1 MASRNSF
8 KSGSCEMLI
17 LHILKNRGDCYAYEI
32 SQMITKL
39 SEGGL
44 SFPEGSLYPAFYRLI
59 DSHCIS
65 DYKKKTG
72 RRMVKVYYHIEA
84 AGEERL
90 KQLASEYYKTA
101 RSIEYIL
108 GYDFA
113 KMEKADEDK

>member
-1 MASRNSF
+1 
-8 KSGSCEMLI
+8 MLI

-39 SEGGL
+39 SEGKL
-44 SFPEGSLYPAFYRLI
+44 SFPEGSLYPAFYRMI
-59 DSHCIS
+59 DSHYIS

-90 KQLASEYYKTA
+90 KQLTSEYYKTA
-101 RSIEYIL
+101 ESIEYIL
-108 GYDFA
+108 GYNFVNMA
-113 KMEKADEDK
+113 GANEEK

>member
-1 MASRNSF
+1 MALRNSF

-39 SEGGL
+39 TEGKL
-44 SFPEGSLYPAFYRLI
+44 TFPEGSLYPAFYRMI
-59 DSHCIS
+59 DNHYIS
-65 DYKKKTG
+65 DYKKQTG

-90 KQLASEYYKTA
+90 KHLTSEYYATA
-101 RSIEYIL
+101 ESIEYIL
-108 GYDFA
+108 KHDFSM
-113 KMEKADEDK
+113 MEGTNEDQ